1 MPVIMGTAG
10 HIDHGKTTLIKA
22 LTGIDCDRLSEEK
35 KRGIT
40 IELGFAFLDLG
51 AGGGGQAGPDA
62 GQDDSRLGIV
72 DVPGHEKFVKNMVAG
87 ATGVDFVMLV
97 IAADEGIMPQ
107 TREHL
112 EICQLLGVTTGL
124 VALTKTDMVDEEW
137 LEMVRD
143 EVATWLEPTF
153 LGGAPVVAVSSH
165 TGQGLDELRD
175 ALRALMADFTPR
187 RRSDLFRLPV
197 DRVFTM
203 KGHGTVVT
211 GTMISGSLSVGDEVR
226 LYPGDV
232 RSKVR
237 GLQSH
242 GVTVQTAM
250 AGRRTAVNLH
260 GLEVDDIRRGE
271 VLARPDTL
279 FPADVWDIELT
290 VLASARRPLKHRK
303 EVHFH
308 HGAREVLARIYLL
321 DRDELKPGETAVC
334 QARFTEPLAG
344 VYGDRVV
351 LRSFSPLRAFAGG
364 RVIGPR
370 GHKVKRFSPQVD
382 ALAALADESP
392 ETVAAAQLELAGP
405 QGLTWSE
412 LLTMTNLESKAL
424 EKTLGVLGGQQ
435 KAILFDRE
443 ARRYAGGQL
452 TQDLSDGLLEWLAA
466 FHRKDSM
473 KPGVQRG
480 ELASSWGRGVPPKL
494 FHFILERLTKK
505 GDVVAE
511 QELLR
516 LKDHSVS
523 LASDQEAVRAALHA
537 AYREGG
543 ATPPNLKDV
552 LEPLGLTARQAA
564 PVLKLL
570 QDQGELVRVKDDMYY
585 HGPALNGIRDAI
597 VGFFET
603 HEEMSAPD
611 FKDLTGLSRKYLIPV
626 LEYFDKEK
634 LTVRVGDVRHI
645 RKRS

>member
-51 AGGGGQAGPDA
+51 AGSAG
-62 GQDDSRLGIV
+62 DDGRLGIV

-124 VALTKTDMVDEEW
+124 VVLTKADMVDADW

-143 EVATWLEPTF
+143 EVTAWLEPTF
-153 LGGAPVVAVSSH
+153 LGGAPVVPVSSH
-165 TGQGLDELRD
+165 TGQGLDDLKD
-175 ALRALMADFTPR
+175 ALRALIADFTPR
-187 RRSDLFRLPV
+187 RRSDFFRLPV

-211 GTMISGSLSVGDEVR
+211 GTMISGSISVGEDIR
-226 LYPGDV
+226 LYPGDT

-242 GVTVQTAM
+242 GVTVETAQ

-260 GLEVDDIRRGE
+260 GLEVDDIRRGD
-271 VLARPDTL
+271 VLARPGTL
-279 FPADVWDIELT
+279 FPSAVWDIELS
-290 VLASARRPLKHRK
+290 VLESSRRPLKHRK

-308 HGAREVLARIYLL
+308 HGSREVLARVYLI

-334 QARFTEPLAG
+334 QVRFTEPLAG
-344 VYGDRVV
+344 VYGDRIV

-364 RVIGPR
+364 RVVGPS
-370 GHKVKRFSPQVD
+370 GHKVKRFSPKAE
-382 ALAALADESP
+382 ALRALADDAP
-392 ETVAAAQLELAGP
+392 EAVAAAQLELAGP
-405 QGLTWSE
+405 QGVGWNE

-452 TQDLSDGLLEWLAA
+452 VQELSDGLVDWLAA

-480 ELASSWGRGVPPKL
+480 ELASSWGRDVPPKL
-494 FHFILERLTKK
+494 FHFIVERLLKK

-523 LASDQEAVRAALHA
+523 LASDQEAVRAALLA
-537 AYREGG
+537 AYGDGG
-543 ATPPNLKDV
+543 VTPPNLKDV
-552 LEPLGLTARQAA
+552 LEPLGLTAKQVA

-570 QDQGELVRVKDDMYY
+570 QDQGTLVRVKDDMYY

-603 HEEMSAPD
+603 RQEMSAPD

>member
-10 HIDHGKTTLIKA
+10 HIDHGKTTLVKA

-51 AGGGGQAGPDA
+51 EGD
-62 GQDDSRLGIV
+62 RVGIV

-87 ATGVDFVMLV
+87 ATGVDFVVLV

-112 EICQLLGVTTGL
+112 EICQLLGVETGL

-137 LEMVRD
+137 LEMVEE
-143 EVATWLEPTF
+143 EVAAYLEPTF
-153 LGGAPVVAVSSH
+153 LGGAPIVPVSAH
-165 TGQGLDELRD
+165 TGAGLDTLKTEISKLIS
-175 ALRALMADFTPR
+175 AFKPK

-197 DRVFTM
+197 DRVFSM

-211 GTMISGSLSVGDEVR
+211 GTMISGSISVGDEVT
-226 LYPGDV
+226 LYPGGTGT
-232 RSKVR
+232 KVR

-242 GVTVQTAM
+242 GETVETAQ

-260 GLEVDDIRRGE
+260 GLEVDDVRRGD
-271 VLARPDTL
+271 VLARPGTL
-279 FPADVWDIELT
+279 FPSDLWDIELT
-290 VLASARRPLKHRK
+290 VLESSHIPLKHRR
-303 EVHFH
+303 EIHFH
-308 HGAREVLARIYLL
+308 HGSREVLARIHLL

-344 VYGDRVV
+344 VYGDRIV

-364 RVIGPR
+364 RVLGPS
-370 GHKVKRFSPQVD
+370 GHRVKRFSDKVAEIGKLSSDDPG
-382 ALAALADESP
+382 E
-392 ETVAAAQLELAGP
+392 VAAAQLELAGP
-405 QGLTWSE
+405 AGLTFGE

-435 KAILFDRE
+435 RAVLFDKE
-443 ARRYAGGQL
+443 ARRYAGGELVGSL
-452 TQDLSDGLLEWLAA
+452 TESLLGFLEA
-466 FHRKDSM
+466 FHKADSM

-480 ELASSWGRGVPPKL
+480 ELASSWGRELPSKL
-494 FHFILERLTKK
+494 LHFIVERLLKQ

-511 QELLR
+511 QEVLR
-516 LKDHSVS
+516 LKDHKVS
-523 LASDQEAVRAALHA
+523 LASDQAKVREALLT
-537 AYREGG
+537 AYAQGG

-552 LEPLGLTARQAA
+552 LEPLGLDFKQAA

-570 QDQGELVRVKDDMYY
+570 QEQGELVRVKDDLYY
-585 HGPALNGIRDAI
+585 HCPALNEIKSK
-597 VGFFET
+597 VLGFFAENQ
-603 HEEMSAPD
+603 EMSAPD
-611 FKDLTGLSRKYLIPV
+611 FKGLTGLSRKYLIPV

-634 LTVRVGDVRHI
+634 ITVRVGDVRHL

>member
-51 AGGGGQAGPDA
+51 AGSAG
-62 GQDDSRLGIV
+62 DDGRLGIV

-124 VALTKTDMVDEEW
+124 VALTKADMVDADW

-143 EVATWLEPTF
+143 EVTSWLEPTF
-153 LGGAPVVAVSSH
+153 LGGAPVVPVSSH
-165 TGQGLDELRD
+165 TGQGLDDLKD
-175 ALRALMADFTPR
+175 ALRTLIADFTPR

-211 GTMISGSLSVGDEVR
+211 GTMISGSISVGEEIR
-226 LYPGDV
+226 LYPGDT

-242 GVTVQTAM
+242 GVTVETAQ

-260 GLEVDDIRRGE
+260 GLEVDGIRRGD
-271 VLARPDTL
+271 VLARPGTL
-279 FPADVWDIELT
+279 FPSAVWDIELT
-290 VLASARRPLKHRK
+290 VLESSRRPLKHRK

-308 HGAREVLARIYLL
+308 HGSREVLARVYLI

-334 QARFTEPLAG
+334 QVRFTEPLAG
-344 VYGDRVV
+344 VYGDRIV

-364 RVIGPR
+364 RVVGPS
-370 GHKVKRFSPQVD
+370 GHKVKRFSPKAE
-382 ALAALADESP
+382 ALRALADDAP
-392 ETVAAAQLELAGP
+392 EAVAAAQLELAGP
-405 QGLTWSE
+405 QGVGWSE

-452 TQDLSDGLLEWLAA
+452 VQELSDGLLDWLAA

-480 ELASSWGRGVPPKL
+480 ELASSWGRDVPQKL
-494 FHFILERLTKK
+494 FHFIVERLLKK
-505 GDVVAE
+505 GDMVAE

-523 LASDQEAVRAALHA
+523 LASDQEAVRTALLA
-537 AYREGG
+537 AYGG
-543 ATPPNLKDV
+543 GGVTPPNLKDV
-552 LEPLGLTARQAA
+552 LEPLGLTARQVA

-585 HGPALNGIRDAI
+585 HGPALNGIREAI

-603 HEEMSAPD
+603 RQEMSAPD

-626 LEYFDKEK
+626 LEHFDKEK

>member
-51 AGGGGQAGPDA
+51 EGN
-62 GQDDSRLGIV
+62 RLGIV

-87 ATGVDFVMLV
+87 AAGVDFVVLV

-124 VALTKTDMVDEEW
+124 VVLTKTDMVDAEW
-137 LEMVRD
+137 LEMVEE
-143 EVATWLEPTF
+143 EVAAYLEPTF
-153 LGGAPVVAVSSH
+153 LGGAPILPVSAH
-165 TGQGLDELRD
+165 TGKGLEDLKE
-175 ALRALMADFTPR
+175 ALRELVAEFKPK

-211 GTMISGSLSVGDEVR
+211 GTMISGSISVGEDIR
-226 LYPGDV
+226 LYPGK
-232 RSKVR
+232 RATKVR

-242 GVTVQTAM
+242 GVTVETAQ
-250 AGRRTAVNLH
+250 AGRRTAVNLAN
-260 GLEVDDIRRGE
+260 LEVDDVHRGD
-271 VLARPDTL
+271 VLARPGSL

-290 VLASARRPLKHRK
+290 VLGSSRLPLKHRK
-303 EVHFH
+303 EIHFH

-321 DRDELKPGETAVC
+321 DRDELAPGETAVC
-334 QARFTEPLAG
+334 QARFTEPMAG
-344 VYGDRVV
+344 VWGDRIV

-364 RVIGPR
+364 RLIGPS
-370 GHKVKRFSPQVD
+370 GHSIKRFSGDVELLKQ
-382 ALAALADESP
+382 LASDQP
-392 ETVAAAQLELAGP
+392 EEVAAAQLELAGP
-405 QGLTWSE
+405 RGVDFAE
-412 LLTMTNLESKAL
+412 LLTMTNLESKGL
-424 EKTLGVLGGQQ
+424 EKTLGLLGGQQ
-435 KAILFDRE
+435 RAVLFDKD
-443 ARRYAGGQL
+443 ARRYAGGEL
-452 TQDLSDGLLEWLAA
+452 AERLSSELLEFLAGY
-466 FHRKDSM
+466 HRRESM

-480 ELASSWGRGVPPKL
+480 ELASSWGRDLPPKL
-494 FHFILERLTKK
+494 MHFLLERLLKK
-505 GDVVAE
+505 GEIVAE
-511 QELLR
+511 QEVVRLR
-516 LKDHSVS
+516 DHKVS
-523 LASDQEAVRAALHA
+523 LASDQAKVRETILS
-537 AYREGG
+537 AYAEGG

-552 LEPLGLTARQAA
+552 LEPLSMDVKQAG

-570 QDQGELVRVKDDMYY
+570 QDQGELTRIKDDMYY
-585 HGPALNGIRDAI
+585 HAPALAGIRDA
-597 VGFFET
+597 VMGFFEG
-603 HEEMSAPD
+603 HDEMSAPD
-611 FKDLTGLSRKYLIPV
+611 FKGLTGLSRKYLIPV

-634 LTVRVGDVRHI
+634 LTVRVGDVRHL

>member
-51 AGGGGQAGPDA
+51 TGGDA
-62 GQDDSRLGIV
+62 GERLGIV

-124 VALTKTDMVDEEW
+124 VALTKTDMVDPEW
-137 LEMVRD
+137 LEMVQE
-143 EVATWLEPTF
+143 EVENYLEPTF
-153 LGGAPVVAVSSH
+153 LGGAPVIPVSSH
-165 TGQGLDELRD
+165 TGQGLDQLRD
-175 ALRALMADFTPR
+175 ALRALIAGFKPR

-211 GTMISGSLSVGDEVR
+211 GTMVSGSISLGEDVL
-226 LYPGDV
+226 LYPGGTA
-232 RSKVR
+232 SKVR

-242 GVTVQTAM
+242 GETVETAQ
-250 AGRRTAVNLH
+250 AGRRTAINLH
-260 GLEVDDIRRGE
+260 GLEVDDIRRGD
-271 VLARPDTL
+271 VVARPGTL
-279 FPADVWDIELT
+279 FPSDVWDIELT
-290 VLASARRPLKHRK
+290 VLESCRRSLKHRK
-303 EVHFH
+303 EIHFH

-321 DRDELKPGETAVC
+321 DRDELKPGETALC
-334 QARFTEPLAG
+334 QARFKEPLAG

-351 LRSFSPLRAFAGG
+351 LRSFSPLRAIAGG
-364 RVIGPR
+364 RVVGPR
-370 GHKVKRFSPQVD
+370 GHKVKRFSDQ
-382 ALAALADESP
+382 LAILNELTAEAP
-392 ETVAAAQLELAGP
+392 ETVAATQLELAGAM
-405 QGLTWSE
+405 GVTFNE

-424 EKTLGVLGGQQ
+424 DKTLGVLGGQQ
-435 KAILFDRE
+435 KAILFDKE
-443 ARRYAGGQL
+443 SRRYAGGQVVQGL
-452 TQDLSDGLLEWLAA
+452 ADGLLAWLVA
-466 FHRKDSM
+466 FHKKDSM

-480 ELASSWGRGVPPKL
+480 ELASSWGKALPPRL
-494 FHFILERLTKK
+494 FHFIVERLLKK

-511 QELLR
+511 QEILR

-523 LASDQEAVRAALHA
+523 LASDQEAVRAALTT
-537 AYREGG
+537 AYEQGG

-552 LEPLGLTARQAA
+552 LEPLGLDFKQAA

-570 QDQGELVRVKDDMYY
+570 QDQGVLVRVKDDMYY
-585 HGPALNGIRDAI
+585 HGPALTAISGAI
-597 VGFFET
+597 VGFFDS
-603 HEEMSAPD
+603 HQEMSAPD

-626 LEYFDKEK
+626 LEYFDREK
-634 LTVRVGDVRHI
+634 LTVRVGDVRHL